1 MENIEIKYRLAEP
14 EKTKRFLQQH
24 SDIEPIWI
32 KSQKDSYYH
41 CNSGR
46 LKLREETG
54 SAGQLIS
61 YQRPDANESR
71 ISQYEIFLT
80 HTPDSLNTV
89 LSNSLGLKVVV
100 QKVRQLF
107 LYYNV
112 RIHLDRVEGLGSFL
126 ELESVVNKEVNREAA
141 EVNLQKIQKILNG
154 LLSGPV
160 PGSYADLLLRQEKG

>member
-1 MENIEIKYRLAEP
+1 M
-14 EKTKRFLQQH
+14 
-24 SDIEPIWI
+24 
-32 KSQKDSYYH
+32 
-41 CNSGR
+41 
-46 LKLREETG
+46 
-54 SAGQLIS
+54 
-61 YQRPDANESR
+61 
-71 ISQYEIFLT
+71 
-80 HTPDSLNTV
+80 

-126 ELESVVNKEVNREAA
+126 ELESVVSKEVNRKAA

-154 LLSGPV
+154 LLSEPV